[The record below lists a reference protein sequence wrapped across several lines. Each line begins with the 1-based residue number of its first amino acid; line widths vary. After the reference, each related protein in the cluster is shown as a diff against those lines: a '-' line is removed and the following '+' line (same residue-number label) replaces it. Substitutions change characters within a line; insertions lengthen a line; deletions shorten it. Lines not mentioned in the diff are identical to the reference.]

1 MKFKIMEQKKLDLN
15 SIIGFILIFGILIWI
30 MYQNQPTQKEIDAEK
45 AKKEQVAKAK
55 IPAKSSAVAASV
67 SNDSVANDS
76 LQLTKLKT
84 ALGNFAYS
92 ASLPSA
98 KQAFTTIENDV
109 VLIKVANKGG
119 YIVEA
124 TLKKHQKFSKN
135 SGQLV
140 SLIKDNNSDL
150 NINLLTQ
157 DNRVLETKNLFFEP
171 TLTKEGENQ
180 VLSMKLKAAE
190 NQFLEYRYVL
200 KPNDYMLDFDV
211 RSQGLSKVLN
221 TSKPLD
227 LEWNLKSFRNE
238 KSISYENRYAEIY
251 FEYED
256 GKFDYTGQGQDKEE
270 NPEKVGFVAFKQHFF
285 SSILITNTPFAK
297 AKLFSNNLVND
308 EKTDT
313 IFTKQFKANLPLAY
327 TNGEVDYKMNWYF
340 GPTDYATLKAYD
352 KNLDKIIPLG
362 WGIFGWINK
371 FIFIPL
377 FGFLSSFIAYGIAI
391 IVFTI
396 LIKIAM
402 SPITYKSFLSQAKMK
417 VLRPEITELGE
428 KFKKDPLKKQ
438 QETMKLYNKA
448 GVNPMAGCIPA
459 LIQIPF
465 MYASFQFF
473 PSAFELR
480 QKGFL
485 WADDLSSFDQVAK
498 LPFHIP
504 LYGDHVSL
512 FPILAAIAIFFY
524 MQMTSG
530 DQQMATPQQEG
541 MPDMAKMM
549 KIMIYVS
556 PIMML
561 IFFNSY
567 GAGLSLYNFISNLIT
582 IGIMLVIKNY
592 IIDSDK
598 IHAQIQENKLKE
610 PKKQGRFQQKL
621 QEVMQQ
627 AEEQK
632 ALQQKQQKKK

>member
-1 MKFKIMEQKKLDLN
+1 MEQKKLDLN

-76 LQLTKLKT
+76 LQLSKLKT

-256 GKFDYTGQGQDKEE
+256 EKFDYTGQGQDKEE
-270 NPEKVGFVAFKQHFF
+270 NPEKVRFVAFKQHFF